1 MTTSTSART
10 TTLLSLLAGALVL
23 GLLLFFSGPGTLTPD
38 QLDQLRRSTD
48 QAEQALHLARLG
60 CELLP
65 VPEDRASCHLALAGA
80 EVPVKLARGILA
92 TSEACGSGSA
102 GEACR
107 TAQAKAAEQLL
118 PEVRRVVEQLQARPL
133 ASASASASASATLE
147 PPEVPDPPA
156 SASAPVGPPRPGEGG
171 Q

>member
-1 MTTSTSART
+1 MGMTSSART

-23 GLLLFFSGPGTLTPD
+23 GLLLLASSPGTLTPD

-65 VPEDRASCHLALAGA
+65 EPQDRASCHLGLAGA
-80 EVPVKLARGILA
+80 EVPVKLAKGILA

-107 TAQAKAAEQLL
+107 TAQTKAAEQLL
-118 PEVRRVVEQLQARPL
+118 PEVRRVVETLQARPV
-133 ASASASASASATLE
+133 ASASASASATPE
-147 PPEVPDPPA
+147 PPEAPDPPA
-156 SASAPVGPPRPGEGG
+156 ASAPVGPPRPGEGG

>member
-1 MTTSTSART
+1 MTSSART

-23 GLLLFFSGPGTLTPD
+23 GLLLFVSGPGTFTPD

-48 QAEQALHLARLG
+48 QAEQSLHLARLA

-65 VPEDRASCHLALAGA
+65 EPQDRASCHLALAGA
-80 EVPVKLARGILA
+80 EVPVRLARGVLA
-92 TSEACGSGSA
+92 TSEACASGSA

-107 TAQAKAAEQLL
+107 AAQTRAAEQLL

-133 ASASASASASATLE
+133 ASASASASVAPE

-156 SASAPVGPPRPGEGG
+156 SSAPVGPPRPGEGG

>member
-1 MTTSTSART
+1 MTTSART

-23 GLLLFFSGPGTLTPD
+23 GLLLLASSPGTLSPD
-38 QLDQLRRSTD
+38 QLDQLRRSTE

-80 EVPVKLARGILA
+80 EVPVKIARGILA

-107 TAQAKAAEQLL
+107 AAQTKAAERLL
-118 PEVRRVVEQLQARPL
+118 PEVRRVVEQLQTRPL
-133 ASASASASASATLE
+133 ASASASASAAPE
-147 PPEVPDPPA
+147 PPEVPPPA